1 MATHFHHKPN
11 LYSSHVQ
18 LKVSALARSIEY
30 YTTIIGFK
38 VLKQTET
45 EAYLTAD
52 GQTSLVSLVEVPN
65 AAPLQ
70 PGFTGLYHLALLL
83 PSRKDLG
90 NIVQHFVN
98 LNVRLGAADHDV
110 SEALYLNDPDG
121 NGIEIYIDRD
131 ESEWTWSE
139 GEQVHMVTEQ
149 LNFQPIL
156 AAADGKWDGL
166 PAGTVMGHVHLSVA
180 SLDKSEHFYTNVLDY
195 KVVTRFGAQA
205 LFISTGKYHH
215 HFGLN
220 TWNSNNGH
228 APTEEM
234 VGLKSVTVVL
244 KDAAYAE
251 TVKQSLRDNDYV
263 VEQFVAAPQ
272 FGGKQV
278 FSTID
283 PNGLRIVFTIE
294 GY

>member
-1 MATHFHHKPN
+1 MATHFHKKPN
-11 LYSSHVQ
+11 LYPAHVQ
-18 LKVSALARSIEY
+18 LKVSNLARSIEY

-38 VLKQTET
+38 VLQQTDT

-52 GQTSLVSLVEVPN
+52 GQTSLISLVEVKD
-65 AAPLQ
+65 AQPLKQ
-70 PGFTGLYHLALLL
+70 GFAGLYHLALLL

-98 LNVRLGAADHDV
+98 LNVRIGAADHDV

-121 NGIEIYIDRD
+121 NGIEIYIDRH
-131 ESEWTWSE
+131 ESEWTWNKD
-139 GEQVHMVTEQ
+139 EQVHMVTEQ

-156 AAADGKWDGL
+156 AAADGNWAGL
-166 PAGTVMGHVHLSVA
+166 PADTVMGHVHLSVIN
-180 SLDKSEHFYTNVLDY
+180 LDKTEQFYTNVLDY
-195 KVVTRFGAQA
+195 NVVTRYGAQA

-228 APTEEM
+228 APTADM
-234 VGLKSVTVVL
+234 VGLKSFTVVL
-244 KDAAYAE
+244 KDEQYAE
-251 TVKQSLRDNDYV
+251 QVKRSLTENGFTI
-263 VEQFVAAPQ
+263 ENFAEAPAY
-272 FGGKQV
+272 GGKQL

-283 PNGLRIVFTIE
+283 PNGLRIVFTLDGE
-294 GY
+294 

>member
-1 MATHFHHKPN
+1 MPTHFHKKPN
-11 LYSSHVQ
+11 LYPAHVQ
-18 LKVSALARSIEY
+18 LKVSNLKRSIEY

-38 VLKQTET
+38 VLQQTES
-45 EAYLTAD
+45 EAYLTTD
-52 GQTSLVSLVEVPN
+52 GQTSLVSLVEVQN
-65 AAPLQ
+65 ALPLKQ
-70 PGFTGLYHLALLL
+70 GFAGLYHLALLL

-90 NIVQHFVN
+90 NIVQHFVD

-131 ESEWTWSE
+131 ETEWTWNE
-139 GEQVHMVTEQ
+139 HEQVHMVTDQ

-156 AAADGKWDGL
+156 EAADGKWDGL
-166 PAGTVMGHVHLSVA
+166 PVDTVMGHIHLSVVN
-180 SLDKSEHFYTNVLDY
+180 LDKSEQFYTNVLDY
-195 KVVTRFGAQA
+195 NVVTRYGAQA

-228 APTEEM
+228 APTEDM
-234 VGLKSVTVVL
+234 VGLKSFTIVL
-244 KDAAYAE
+244 KDEQYADE
-251 TVKQSLRDNDYV
+251 VKQSLTDHGFIVDTYS
-263 VEQFVAAPQ
+263 EAPAY
-272 FGGKQV
+272 GGKQL

-283 PNGLRIVFTIE
+283 PNGLRIVFTLDGE
-294 GY
+294 